1 MNDGLPLNE
10 VTTENFRLLIQ
21 RATSNP
27 DATIIAAKTYCTM
40 LKVSFSRFCAM
51 MKRLLEEEFEFA
63 HRFPFLNL
71 LHDLCT
77 TSNGKRSL
85 VGSGSHN
92 SAKVETII
100 TLRIAELYGLAIDCM
115 TQFLMSDTTPSA
127 RKISKLYD
135 DTVQLDCTMHV
146 LNLCRVYGLGVPEN
160 VKNVCIGDPE
170 TNISAKQ
177 RRVCTPG
184 GPFQKA
190 HPWS

>member
-1 MNDGLPLNE
+1 MAAHSRTACTPFGPEDKRILQRLPLNE

-85 VGSGSHN
+85 VGSSV
-92 SAKVETII
+92 S
-100 TLRIAELYGLAIDCM
+100 
-115 TQFLMSDTTPSA
+115 FLP
-127 RKISKLYD
+127 
-135 DTVQLDCTMHV
+135 
-146 LNLCRVYGLGVPEN
+146 
-160 VKNVCIGDPE
+160 
-170 TNISAKQ
+170 
-177 RRVCTPG
+177 
-184 GPFQKA
+184 
-190 HPWS
+190 